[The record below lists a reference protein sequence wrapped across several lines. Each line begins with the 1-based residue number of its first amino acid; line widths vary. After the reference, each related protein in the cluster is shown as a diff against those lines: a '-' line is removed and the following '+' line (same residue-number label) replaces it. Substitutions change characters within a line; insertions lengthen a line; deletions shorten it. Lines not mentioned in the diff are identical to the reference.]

1 MSMTMPF
8 PSTYQTLALAVAF
21 LSVAGSAPRAQDW
34 VPVTDGKSE
43 VGLFKQGGG
52 TVAYGTDGVIKT
64 SGNNSYLR
72 TTKEFTHFRSKI
84 EWNNAGGN
92 TGFLFHI
99 GEDRVWPLGLECQ
112 MMSGDVGSLWTTG
125 CKFNSTGSGNTF
137 NPTGNAIT
145 GYGTTGTGRNQFVR
159 SQDPGAPNN
168 AWNTWEVYVKGDSL
182 EITCNTKLV
191 MRAWRISINN
201 GTPLVKGK
209 IGLQIEG
216 AAVQWR
222 NWVVQDLSAAT
233 GLAPLR
239 KELVPESRLFVARSG
254 PGRSVSAMVGFP
266 EASGSRLA
274 DLNGRSLRILPVTA
288 E

>member
-1 MSMTMPF
+1 MPMSSF
-8 PSTYQTLALAVAF
+8 LPSAIRPLAFAAAVLALAT
-21 LSVAGSAPRAQDW
+21 SPRAQDW
-34 VPVTDGKSE
+34 VPVTDGKSAE
-43 VGLFKQGGG
+43 GLTKFSAG
-52 TVAYGTDGVIKT
+52 TVTYGADGIIRT
-64 SGNNSYLR
+64 SGGNGYVR
-72 TTKEFTHFRSKI
+72 TQKEYTHFRTRI
-84 EWNNAGGN
+84 EWNNTGGGN

-159 SQDPGAPNN
+159 SQDPGA
-168 AWNTWEVYVKGDSL
+168 AVGSWSTWEMYVKGDSL
-182 EITCNTKLV
+182 EITCNNKLV
-191 MRAWRISINN
+191 MRVWRISINN

-216 AAVQWR
+216 ASVQWR
-222 NWVVQDLSAAT
+222 NWVIQDYSQST
-233 GLAPLR
+233 GLAPMR
-239 KELVPESRLFVARSG
+239 KEIAPEQRLFVVRSG
-254 PGRSVSAMVGFP
+254 LGRSASAMVGLP
-266 EASGSRLA
+266 DAAGSRLL